1 MPSLYYIASVTLLCA
16 HDKDFFCLSPLK
28 QIHGA
33 NNNIAETSSAVSFT
47 PFTKPQ
53 LLLFLKI
60 IFMGKFN
67 FENSNCTLVI
77 D

>member
-53 LLLFLKI
+53 LLLF
-60 IFMGKFN
+60 
-67 FENSNCTLVI
+67 
-77 D
+77 